1 MVSEGGLPDPTFK
14 LMAVYNGD
22 HPDHYFES
30 YGLLKRYIEE
40 SLDMF
45 REELHRVLF
54 PIFVELFLGMI
65 THEYYT
71 EARRFFE
78 AEKFL
83 FHSGHKE
90 DLSVLEQV
98 DNISKLGIPEISK
111 YLSNKFVVKV
121 SIQSFQILIHFVKL
135 KQLILIMNILNQN
148 INFQLSSEKTIVDQ
162 LGPQSLLISENI
174 TELNQTELVV
184 GKLAVF
190 SPEALASN
198 PVLTFGMNIASGAPA
213 DSDLQAQA

>member
-40 SLDMF
+40 SLDLF
-45 REELHRVLF
+45 REELDRVLF
-54 PIFVELFLGMI
+54 PIFVELYLGMI
-65 THEYYT
+65 THEYYL
-71 EARRFFE
+71 EARRFFDT
-78 AEKFL
+78 EKCL
-83 FHSGHKE
+83 FHSCYKE

-121 SIQSFQILIHFVKL
+121 SIQSF
-135 KQLILIMNILNQN
+135 
-148 INFQLSSEKTIVDQ
+148 
-162 LGPQSLLISENI
+162 
-174 TELNQTELVV
+174 
-184 GKLAVF
+184 
-190 SPEALASN
+190 
-198 PVLTFGMNIASGAPA
+198 
-213 DSDLQAQA
+213 